1 MSSKLLKGAFIL
13 TLGSVLSKVLGLFY
27 VIPFN
32 KMVGDSS
39 GGDLYQHSYV
49 LYTIF
54 ISLATAGMPLAV
66 SKFIS
71 KYNAL
76 EEYAISQRLFKSTMK
91 IMVVTGFVS
100 FLLLYMIAPFYGDF
114 VTRGNTGLKAA
125 EVTAV
130 IRAVS
135 FALILIPPMSLARGY
150 FQGQQI
156 MEPTAISQVVEQ
168 IVRIVFLL
176 TGVFIVLNVLH
187 GKMVTAISFAT
198 FAATVGALGGVVVL
212 LWYWRKYKP
221 MLDEQLRMDKG
232 QMSIS
237 LPQIYKEVFISSI
250 PFIFVGI
257 AMPIF
262 QEVDSLTY
270 SKAMVSIGLDHEV
283 EGGLSVLNLY
293 VQKLVVIPMT
303 LATAFSMALV
313 PAVTKAYVNNNT
325 GVYTRQL
332 NQTFQI
338 LLFVTIPAVVGMS
351 VLADPVY
358 SSFYVHDSFGASI
371 LQAYAPTAI
380 LFALFS
386 VSAAVLQGINQQKY
400 TVLSLLVGLLIKM
413 SLNIPFI
420 QMFQTK
426 GAVYA
431 TTLGFLAACILNLF
445 VIRYFTQFSYRLVLK
460 RSILICIF
468 SAIMALVVWGIE
480 NLLFLLGFQTES
492 RWQAIIMTIISVGFG
507 GLVYAAFSLKS
518 KLAHRLFGSRID
530 RLAQKLGVKAKG

>member
-32 KMVGDSS
+32 KMVGND
-39 GGDLYQHSYV
+39 GADLYQYSYV
-49 LYTIF
+49 PYTIF
-54 ISLATAGMPLAV
+54 ISLATAGLPLAV

-76 EEYAISQRLFKSTMK
+76 EEYAISQKLFKSSLK
-91 IMVVTGFVS
+91 IMLVTGFLA
-100 FLLLYMIAPFYGDF
+100 FLMMYMIAPFYGEY
-114 VTRGNTGLKAA
+114 VTRGVKLDAND
-125 EVTAV
+125 VTTV

-135 FALILIPPMSLARGY
+135 FALLLIPVMSLVRGY

-168 IVRIVFLL
+168 IVRIAFLL
-176 TGVFIVLNVLH
+176 SGVFIVLKVMNGDL
-187 GKMVTAISFAT
+187 VTAISFAT
-198 FAATVGALGGVVVL
+198 FAATAGAVGGMFVL
-212 LWYWRKYKP
+212 LWYWKKNRLVLK
-221 MLDEQLRMDKG
+221 EQLLADRG
-232 QMSIS
+232 QMDVS
-237 LPQIYKEVFISSI
+237 LPDIYKEVIVSSI

-257 AMPIF
+257 AMPLF
-262 QEVDSLTY
+262 QQVDSLTFT
-270 SKAMVSIGLDHEV
+270 KAMVSAGLAGQA
-283 EGGLSVLNLY
+283 EGALGILNIY

-313 PAVTKAYVNNNT
+313 PAVTKAFVNQNM
-325 GVYTRQL
+325 GGFTRQL
-332 NQTFQI
+332 NQAFQI

-351 VLADPVY
+351 VLADPIY
-358 SSFYVHDSFGASI
+358 SSFYVHDSLGASI

-420 QMFQTK
+420 QIFQTK

-431 TTLGFLAACILNLF
+431 TTVGFLAACILNLF
-445 VIRYFTQFSYRLVLK
+445 VIRYFTQFSYRLVVK
-460 RSILICIF
+460 RSILIFIF
-468 SAIMALVVWGIE
+468 SAIMAFVVWGIE
-480 NLLFLLGFQTES
+480 SLLFSFGLQTET
-492 RWQAIIMTIISVGFG
+492 RWQAIIMTIICVGFG

-530 RLAQKLGVKAKG
+530 RLAQKLGVKAKV

>member
-32 KMVGDSS
+32 KMVGNE
-39 GGDLYQHSYV
+39 GADLYQYSYV
-49 LYTIF
+49 PYTIF
-54 ISLATAGMPLAV
+54 ISLATAGLPLAV

-76 EEYAISQRLFKSTMK
+76 EEYAISQKLFKSSLK
-91 IMVVTGFVS
+91 IMLVTGFLA
-100 FLLLYMIAPFYGDF
+100 FLMMYMIAPFYGEY
-114 VTRGNTGLKAA
+114 VTRGVELDAND
-125 EVTAV
+125 VTTV

-135 FALILIPPMSLARGY
+135 FALLLIPVMSLVRGY

-168 IVRIVFLL
+168 IVRIAFLL
-176 TGVFIVLNVLH
+176 SGVFIVLKVMNGDL
-187 GKMVTAISFAT
+187 VTAISFAT
-198 FAATVGALGGVVVL
+198 FAATAGAVGGMFVL
-212 LWYWRKYKP
+212 LWYWKKNRLVLK
-221 MLDEQLRMDKG
+221 EQLLADRG
-232 QMSIS
+232 QMDVS
-237 LPQIYKEVFISSI
+237 LSDIYKEVIVSSI

-257 AMPIF
+257 AMPLF
-262 QEVDSLTY
+262 QQVDSLTFT
-270 SKAMVSIGLDHEV
+270 KAMVSAGLAGQA
-283 EGGLSVLNLY
+283 EGALGILNIY

-313 PAVTKAYVNNNT
+313 PAVTKAFVNQNM
-325 GVYTRQL
+325 GGFTRQL
-332 NQTFQI
+332 NQAFQI

-351 VLADPVY
+351 VLADPIY
-358 SSFYVHDSFGASI
+358 SSFYVHDSLGAGI

-480 NLLFLLGFQTES
+480 SLLVSLGLQTET
-492 RWQAIIMTIISVGFG
+492 RWQAIIMTIICVGFG
-507 GLVYAAFSLKS
+507 GLVYAAISLKS

>member
-32 KMVGDSS
+32 NMVGND
-39 GGDLYQHSYV
+39 GGELYQFSYV
-49 LYTIF
+49 PYTIF
-54 ISLATAGMPLAV
+54 ISLATAGLPLAV

-76 EEYAISQRLFKSTMK
+76 EEYAVSQKLFKSSLK
-91 IMVVTGFVS
+91 IMIVTGFLA
-100 FLLLYMIAPFYGDF
+100 FLMMYLIAPVYGEY
-114 VTRGNTGLKAA
+114 VTQGVKLKADD
-125 EVTAV
+125 VTAV

-135 FALILIPPMSLARGY
+135 FALLFIPVMSLVRGY
-150 FQGQQI
+150 FQGQQL
-156 MEPTAISQVVEQ
+156 MEPTAISQVIEQ
-168 IVRIVFLL
+168 IVRIAFLL
-176 TGVFIVLNVLH
+176 SGVFIVLKVMDGDL
-187 GKMVTAISFAT
+187 VTAISFAT
-198 FAATVGALGGVVVL
+198 FAATAGAIGGMFVL
-212 LWYWRKYKP
+212 LWYWRKHKP
-221 MLDEQLRMDKG
+221 VLKEQLLADRG
-232 QMSIS
+232 QMDIS
-237 LPQIYKEVFISSI
+237 LPEIYKEVFVSSI

-257 AMPIF
+257 AMPLF
-262 QEVDSLTY
+262 QQVDSLTY
-270 SKAMVSIGLDHEV
+270 SKAMVSVGLAE
-283 EGGLSVLNLY
+283 EAKGALGILNLY

-303 LATAFSMALV
+303 LATAFSMALI
-313 PAVTKAYVNNNT
+313 PAVTRAYVNQNM
-325 GVYTRQL
+325 GGFTRQL
-332 NQTFQI
+332 NQAFQI
-338 LLFVTIPAVVGMS
+338 LLFVTIPAVIGMS
-351 VLADPVY
+351 VLADPIY
-358 SSFYVHDSFGASI
+358 SSFYQHDPIGASI

-386 VSAAVLQGINQQKY
+386 ISAAVLQGINQQKY
-400 TVLSLLVGLLIKM
+400 TVLSLLVGLLIKL
-413 SLNIPFI
+413 SINIPFI
-420 QMFQTK
+420 QAFQTK
-426 GAVYA
+426 GAVYS

-480 NLLFLLGFQTES
+480 SLLILLGFQTES